1 MQGQTYDI
9 EKQKGII
16 WAPQK
21 DKNGNIPHSW
31 LRMNEVKYGDRIFHY
46 LKGEIVAV
54 SVAVSDCEEGKK
66 PEYINSFEQGV
77 DIGFI
82 VKLRYFRLEY
92 PLSIR
97 KHFSEIKGF
106 LPLRYSPFQQNGSGN
121 LGYLYPCNE
130 ELTIKILDLI
140 SEENLTEIRDY
151 KFDSLGDSKQN
162 QLLGI
167 VKETEAEAKRKI
179 RIGQEKFKKILV
191 QLWNH
196 KCALC
201 DVKIAALL
209 RASHAKPWRDCSD
222 KERLNPYN
230 GILLCCNHDALFDRG
245 FISFDEKGKIC
256 ISKQIP
262 KEQFLVYGIKTDS
275 QISCYPENIIFFN
288 WHRKHIFIEL

>member
-1 MQGQTYDI
+1 MQGLTYDI
-9 EKQKGII
+9 EKREGTI

-31 LRMNEVKYGDRIFHY
+31 LRMKEVKLGDRIFHY

-54 SVAVSDCEEGKK
+54 SMAISDCEEDKQ
-66 PEYINSFEQGV
+66 PEYVNSFEQWAEK
-77 DIGFI
+77 GFL
-82 VKLRYFRLEY
+82 VRLRYYELES

-97 KHFSEIKGF
+97 KYFSEFKRF
-106 LPLRYSPFQQNGSGN
+106 LPLKYSPFQQNGSEN

-130 ELTIKILDLI
+130 ELTIKLLDLI
-140 SEENLTEIRDY
+140 SEENSTEIRDY
-151 KFDSLGDSKQN
+151 KLTPFVDSKQN

-167 VKETEAEAKRKI
+167 MKETEAEAKRKL
-179 RIGQEKFKKILV
+179 RLGQEQFKKTLG

-201 DVKIAALL
+201 DVKILALL

-222 KERLNPYN
+222 EERLNPYN
-230 GILLCCNHDALFDRG
+230 GILLCCNHDALYDRG

-262 KEQFLVYGIKTDS
+262 KEEFSVYGISYDS
-275 QISCYPENIIFFN
+275 QISCYPENIKFLN
-288 WHRKHIFIEL
+288 WHRKYIYFEI